1 MKRQRVKFPWDL
13 HWENTTYK
21 LKRPISFVL
30 YKKLR
35 LSKKQRKFW
44 TKLVKYF
51 QIKLRNIWILLATGT
66 HILLY
71 FVMYRKTYM
80 NNDWDNIVNK
90 MIIKNI
96 SKYYSVVNYCYK

>member
-51 QIKLRNIWILLATGT
+51 QIKLRMDFICNRNT
-66 HILLY
+66 Y
-71 FVMYRKTYM
+71 FTLFCNVQE
-80 NNDWDNIVNK
+80 DLHE
-90 MIIKNI
+90 
-96 SKYYSVVNYCYK
+96 

>member
-35 LSKKQRKFW
+35 LSKKQRKLW

-51 QIKLRNIWILLATGT
+51 QIKLRMDFICNRNT
-66 HILLY
+66 Y
-71 FVMYRKTYM
+71 FTLFLNVQE
-80 NNDWDNIVNK
+80 DLHE
-90 MIIKNI
+90 
-96 SKYYSVVNYCYK
+96 

>member
-51 QIKLRNIWILLATGT
+51 QIKLRMDFICNRNT
-66 HILLY
+66 Y
-71 FVMYRKTYM
+71 FTLFHNVQEDLHK
-80 NNDWDNIVNK
+80 
-90 MIIKNI
+90 
-96 SKYYSVVNYCYK
+96 

>member
-1 MKRQRVKFPWDL
+1 MKRQQVKFPWDL

-51 QIKLRNIWILLATGT
+51 QIKLRMDFICNRNT
-66 HILLY
+66 Y
-71 FVMYRKTYM
+71 FTLFRNVQE
-80 NNDWDNIVNK
+80 DLHE
-90 MIIKNI
+90 
-96 SKYYSVVNYCYK
+96 

>member
-1 MKRQRVKFPWDL
+1 MKTQRVKFPWDL
-13 HWENTTYK
+13 HWENTTHK

-51 QIKLRNIWILLATGT
+51 QIKLRMDFICNRNT
-66 HILLY
+66 Y
-71 FVMYRKTYM
+71 FTR
-80 NNDWDNIVNK
+80 NF
-90 MIIKNI
+90 I
-96 SKYYSVVNYCYK
+96 S